1 MKTTELLDF
10 FQGDYFKLAP
20 ITCVRKAFELEFKN
34 RPISEGLAIEPK
46 EGGYVIAFVEY
57 NKKEGDVEYRD
68 IGLRT
73 FDIEPQQFKELKKF
87 VEIARRLILDAN
99 NFAEEEDIY
108 EPVLK

>member
-10 FQGDYFKLAP
+10 FQGDYFKLTP
-20 ITCVRKAFELEFKN
+20 ITCVRKAFELEFKD
-34 RPISEGLAIEPK
+34 RPVSEGLAIEPK

-73 FDIEPQQFKELKKF
+73 FDIEPQQFEELKRF
-87 VEIARRLILDAN
+87 VEIARRLVLDAN
-99 NFAEEEDIY
+99 DAAEDEDIY
-108 EPVLK
+108 EFVLK